1 MKDGIVGSP
10 VGHQEIGRGWRWF
23 FWAAAAFNFVIGL
36 SSMIAPDLSV
46 DNRIMGLMIFAFGV
60 VYALVARDPARYG
73 PVVWAGLMGKVG
85 VVALFVPT
93 IANGTAGLLLTL
105 VIALDAIFALGF
117 LAFLLTKQDDVT
129 RPRV

>member
-10 VGHQEIGRGWRWF
+10 VGHREIGRGWRWL
-23 FWAAAAFNFVIGL
+23 FWAAAAYNFLIGL

-60 VYALVARDPARYG
+60 IYALVARDPARYG

-85 VVALFVPT
+85 VVALFVPA

-129 RPRV
+129 RPGV